1 VVRGSMAETAVGW
14 LGPRYLLAVREQ
26 VSGSERGRDRLKLLR
41 QAANDVA
48 ALQRGDIWSARLQ
61 VERER
66 LEFQRKK
73 HQDKLDGRVPGANG
87 QRRDLNQP
95 MTEEEL
101 KACVD
106 KVDEIFGLK
115 KPAQS

>member
-1 VVRGSMAETAVGW
+1 MDLFNPKKA
-14 LGPRYLLAVREQ
+14 GPDQLR
-26 VSGSERGRDRLKLLR
+26 LLR
-41 QAANDVA
+41 RAANDVV
-48 ALQRGDIWSARLQ
+48 ALQRGDIGSAKLQ

-66 LEFQRKK
+66 LEFQRTK
-73 HQDKLDGRVPGANG
+73 HKERLEVVTAKLAEAN
-87 QRRDLNQP
+87 QRRDPKQP

-115 KPAQS
+115 